1 MNLNLVR
8 LAVAGSLAFGCALA
22 SAEEV
27 RITGAP
33 YTYRVA
39 PAGPE
44 WNLTANEGQCRLR
57 VWVDDRAQVQLRGD
71 QILVH
76 TLSGR
81 RSFDQGSVCTQPP
94 PFGRVDDFRVTVE
107 QGRGRIA
114 DVRSPTR
121 RTNYAGT
128 VTIEDPQGGG
138 DTYEL
143 VVAWRN
149 PEGAIAQ
156 PLASNDPYPYF
167 DETRACQD
175 RVRRDFLAR
184 NDDGDAYLEFTGIAQ
199 RDEAGPN
206 RERIRGAAWA
216 RNRAE
221 SRPLDYEC
229 VLNDRT
235 NRVLSASYE
244 LRGRARVSSLY

>member
-1 MNLNLVR
+1 MNLKLTR
-8 LAVAGSLAFGCALA
+8 IALAGSLALGCAVA
-22 SAEEV
+22 SADEV

-44 WNLTANEGQCRLR
+44 WNLAANEGQCRLR

-71 QILVH
+71 QIVVN
-76 TLSGR
+76 TITGR
-81 RSFDQGSVCTQPP
+81 RSFDQGSVCTQPL
-94 PFGRVDDFRVTVE
+94 PFHRVEDFRVTVE

-114 DVRSPTR
+114 DVRSPAP
-121 RTNYAGT
+121 RTNFAGT
-128 VTIEDPQGGG
+128 VTIEDPQNGG

-149 PEGAIAQ
+149 PEGTLGQ

-184 NDDGDAYLEFTGIAQ
+184 NDDGDAYIEFNGIAN
-199 RDEAGPN
+199 RDDAGPN
-206 RERIRGAAWA
+206 RQRIRGSAWA
-216 RNRAE
+216 RNRME

-229 VLNDRT
+229 ILNDRT
-235 NRVLSASYE
+235 NRVLTASYE